1 VAARKRREAVR
12 LNYLL
17 DTNVVSVALRGRPE
31 IVRRRF
37 DDVILRGE
45 TVALSMLVYH
55 ELYFGA
61 LRSASPD
68 KNLTRLQLFKERF
81 GNPIEFTESD
91 AQVAAEIR
99 MVLSTNGNIIGPY
112 DTLIAAQALRLDATL
127 VTSNV
132 REFSRVP
139 GLKWEDWTSA

>member
-1 VAARKRREAVR
+1 

-17 DTNVVSVALRGRPE
+17 DTNVVSAAIKGKPE

-37 DDVILRGE
+37 DDVILGGR
-45 TVALSMLVYH
+45 TVQLSMLVYH

-68 KNLTRLQLFKERF
+68 KNLARLQLFKERF
-81 GNPIEFTESD
+81 GNPVEFTEAD
-91 AQVAAEIR
+91 ARMAADIR
-99 MVLSTNGNIIGPY
+99 IFLSANGNIIGPY

-127 VTSNV
+127 VTGNV